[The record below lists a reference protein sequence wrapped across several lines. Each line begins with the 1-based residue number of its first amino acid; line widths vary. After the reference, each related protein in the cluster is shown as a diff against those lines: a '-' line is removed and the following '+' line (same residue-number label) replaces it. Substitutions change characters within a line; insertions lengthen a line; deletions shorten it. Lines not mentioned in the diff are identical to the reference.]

1 MRALGRLLIHVFF
14 RRVEVNGA
22 ERLPEHGPVLIVAN
36 HTNGLVDGLLLL
48 AMLRRYPRFLG
59 KATLFRILPL
69 KPLLRLA
76 GVVPVHRAKDGE
88 GTARND
94 ATFRTC
100 REMLAGGGVVAI
112 FPEGISHDELML
124 QPLRTGAARIAL
136 GAAFDA
142 HADGLVIVPIGLA
155 YDAKARFRSRA
166 LVTVG
171 APLPI
176 ETWRAR
182 YDHDPRD
189 AAHQLTDEIGRVL
202 RAVGPDYKTV
212 QEAEQLA
219 AIADVAA
226 LDAGGLPRAA
236 PLHDREQVARALARA
251 QPEQLVAV
259 RDAYDTYARDLA
271 LLGVS
276 DAYVAAAVTPGRYRR
291 AIAWGAAKVIVAAPF
306 ALAGFVI
313 HAVPYQLVK
322 WLARRP
328 TNEGVK
334 STVKIL
340 GSFALFTIEYVVL
353 AALAWSRSGGAAGL
367 AVFVL
372 CPVAGYATVRFA
384 ERIGAGGG
392 LRRGYR
398 TLRARHA
405 TLASVRTNRSRVVE
419 LARSLVG
426 G

>member
-14 RRVEVNGA
+14 RRVEINGA
-22 ERLPEHGPVLIVAN
+22 ERLPARGPLLIVAN
-36 HTNGLVDGLLLL
+36 HANGLVDGLLLL

-76 GVVPVHRAKDGE
+76 GVVPVYRAKDGE

-142 HADGLVIVPIGLA
+142 HADELMIVPIGLA

-171 APLPI
+171 APLQLEP
-176 ETWRAR
+176 WRAR
-182 YDHDPRD
+182 YDADPRQ
-189 AAHQLTDEIGRVL
+189 ASHELTDEIGSVL

-212 QEAEQLA
+212 EEAELLA
-219 AIADVAA
+219 DIADVAA
-226 LDAGGLPRAA
+226 LDAGGLPRPA
-236 PLHDREQVARALARA
+236 PLHDREKVARSLARED
-251 QPEQLVAV
+251 PDRLVAL
-259 RDAYDTYARDLA
+259 REAYDTYARDLA

-276 DAYVAAAVTPGRYRR
+276 DEDVAAAVTPARYRR
-291 AIAWGAAKVIVAAPF
+291 AIAWGAAKVIAAAPV
-306 ALAGFVI
+306 ALVGFVI
-313 HAVPYQLVK
+313 HVVPYQLMK
-322 WLARRP
+322 RLALLP
-328 TNEGVK
+328 KNEGVK

-340 GSFALFTIEYVVL
+340 GSFVLFTIEYIAL
-353 AALAWSRSGGAAGL
+353 AALAWTRWGVPAGL

-372 CPVAGYATVRFA
+372 LPLAGYTTVRFA
-384 ERIGAGGG
+384 ERLGAGGG

-398 TLRARHA
+398 TLRSRHA
-405 TLASVRTNRSRVVE
+405 TLTSVRANRSRVVE

-426 G
+426 E